1 MIHKLQLKFVAICM
15 VLISLV
21 LGGVF
26 LAIYSSAERSVETT
40 SREVLQRV
48 LQQEDLAVRPG
59 PAAPGSVQLPY
70 FTVSVWA
77 KSGGA
82 YTAYVTGGTYPD
94 LDRTEDL
101 QEILRDCLA
110 QNAQE
115 GVVEPYQLRYLRQE
129 LGLYTRLAFVD
140 MSVES
145 ATLHHL
151 TRSYLQIA
159 AVSVVLLLGISM
171 LLSRW
176 ATAPVERA
184 WKQQK
189 QFLADA
195 SHELK
200 TPLTVILSN
209 AELLA
214 RQELDSRPARWADNI
229 QTEAGRMRR
238 LVEQMLTLARADQ
251 AAEPSVSLPVSL
263 SDVAADCALSFEPV
277 AFESGRFLR
286 YTIPPEVYVWGDP
299 EKLHQLLSILLD
311 NAIKY
316 GAEGGTITLRLQT
329 TERQAQL
336 LISNPGTPIPPEQL
350 RHLFERFYRAD
361 VSRGE
366 QSGFGLGLSIAAS
379 IAQEH
384 KGSLRAESDET
395 STRFLL
401 TLPLKR
407 P

>member
-1 MIHKLQLKFVAICM
+1 MIRKLQLKFVAICM

-48 LQQEDLAVRPG
+48 LQREDLAVRPG

-70 FTVSVWA
+70 FTVSVWE
-77 KSGGA
+77 KSGGT

-94 LDRTEDL
+94 LDNTEDL
-101 QEILRDCLA
+101 QEILTDCLA
-110 QNAQE
+110 QDQRE

-129 LGLYTRLAFVD
+129 LGLYTRFAFVD
-140 MSVES
+140 MSVEA
-145 ATLHHL
+145 ATLRHL
-151 TRSYLQIA
+151 TKSYLQIA
-159 AVSVVLLLGISM
+159 AVAVVLLLGISV

-184 WKQQK
+184 WKQQR
-189 QFLADA
+189 QFLSDA

-209 AELLA
+209 AELLS
-214 RQELDSRPARWADNI
+214 RQTLEPRPARWADNI

-251 AAEPSVSLPVSL
+251 AAEPSVSIQVSL

-277 AFESGRFLR
+277 AFEAGRSLD
-286 YTIPPEVYVWGDP
+286 YTIAPEVSVYGDP
-299 EKLHQLLSILLD
+299 DKLRQLLSILLD

-316 GAEGGTITLRLQT
+316 GAEGGTITLRLQK

-336 LISNPGTPIPPEQL
+336 LVSNPGTPIPPEQL

-384 KGSLRAESDET
+384 KGTLRAESDET